1 MKEFLF
7 EFYGYTVFFYSLAL
21 ILSYVALAWLAEIS
35 ILRSKRNF
43 NATYTKRI
51 MEKSPYTPGVS
62 IIAPAFNEEKT
73 IVDNVYSLLAQD
85 YPMFEVIIVNDGSTD
100 QTLEKLIEEFQ
111 LVEVPYAYVERIHT
125 KPFRRL
131 LKSTNPAH
139 YRLIVVD
146 KENGGTK
153 ADPVNAG

>member
-73 IVDNVYSLLAQD
+73 IVDNVYSLLALD
-85 YPMFEVIIVNDGSTD
+85 YPMVEVIIVNDGSRD
-100 QTLEKLIEEFQ
+100 QTWE
-111 LVEVPYAYVERIHT
+111 
-125 KPFRRL
+125 
-131 LKSTNPAH
+131 N
-139 YRLIVVD
+139 LIVEFRTIV
-146 KENGGTK
+146 
-153 ADPVNAG
+153 